1 MKINYELEMQKELD
15 KIGLDS
21 NKKLLIHSCCAP
33 CSCAILEYLKKYIKI
48 DIYFY
53 NPNIT
58 EKDEYITRLEEQH
71 TFNKSMDFKMEIL
84 EGEYS
89 PRKDFIEKISGLEKE
104 REGGARCFEC
114 YKLRMEATAK
124 KAKELNYDY
133 FTTVLSISPLKN
145 SAWINEIGIELEK
158 KYDVKFL
165 MGDFK
170 KKSRYLRSVNLSK
183 EHDLYRQDYCGCIYS
198 KLERLEKEKEKDMNN
213 GKI

>member
-21 NKKLLIHSCCAP
+21 GKKLLIHSCCAP
-33 CSCAILEYLKKYIKI
+33 CSCAILEYLKKYLNI

-58 EKDEYITRLEEQH
+58 EKEEYITRLEEQH
-71 TFNKSMDFKMEIL
+71 TFNMAMNFEMTIL

-89 PRKDFIEKISGLEKE
+89 PGKDFIEKIKGLEGEK
-104 REGGARCFEC
+104 EGGPRCYEC

-124 KAKELNYDY
+124 KAKELDYDY

-145 SAWINEIGIELEK
+145 SAWINEIGIELK
-158 KYDVKFL
+158 NKYGIKFL
-165 MGDFK
+165 TGDFK

-198 KLERLEKEKEKDMNN
+198 KVERLQKEKEKLN
-213 GKI
+213 GKA

>member
-1 MKINYELEMQKELD
+1 
-15 KIGLDS
+15 
-21 NKKLLIHSCCAP
+21 LIHSCCAP
-33 CSCAILEYLKKYIKI
+33 CSCAILEYLKKYLNI

-58 EKDEYITRLEEQH
+58 EKEEYITRLEEQH
-71 TFNKSMDFKMEIL
+71 TFNTAMNFEMNIL

-89 PRKDFIEKISGLEKE
+89 PGKDFIEKIKGLEGEK
-104 REGGARCFEC
+104 EGGPRCYEC

-124 KAKELNYDY
+124 KAKELDYDY

-145 SAWINEIGIELEK
+145 SAWINEIGIELEN
-158 KYDVKFL
+158 KYGIKFL
-165 MGDFK
+165 TGDFK

-198 KLERLEKEKEKDMNN
+198 KVERLQKEKEKLN
-213 GKI
+213 GKA

>member
-1 MKINYELEMQKELD
+1 MNINYELEMQKELD

-21 NKKLLIHSCCAP
+21 GKKLLIHSCCAP
-33 CSCAILEYLKKYIKI
+33 CSCAILEYLKKYLNI

-58 EKDEYITRLEEQH
+58 EKEEYITRLEEQH
-71 TFNKSMDFKMEIL
+71 TFNMAMNFEMNIL

-89 PRKDFIEKISGLEKE
+89 PGKDFIEKIKGLEGEK
-104 REGGARCFEC
+104 EGGPRCYEC

-124 KAKELNYDY
+124 KAKELGYDY

-145 SAWINEIGIELEK
+145 SAWINEIGIELEN
-158 KYDVKFL
+158 KYGIKFL
-165 MGDFK
+165 TGDFK

-198 KLERLEKEKEKDMNN
+198 KVERLQKEKEKLN
-213 GKI
+213 GKA